1 MQRDCWIGLCVRVP
15 KLGFS
20 GCFGDAFRQSN
31 QQKTVHSTIA
41 RPSAGLHCRFW
52 HVLLGCLVTMGC
64 GPASPPVWNKD
75 SRSFFY
81 CRTDGAVIQYDLDK
95 LASRTWLGP
104 GQPQP
109 RQIAV
114 STKTSTIAFA
124 QAAIG
129 ADSRAVQVGFSS
141 LLKVE
146 PSWSK
151 LETWGD
157 PNARRVLCPV
167 SCYWCPS
174 GQRVLIWYQEG
185 ADIPGLIQ
193 SATPFGRFAV
203 YDVASKK
210 LNELTTSPP
219 AVILG
224 QAINASPICPDGSG
238 YLGMKL
244 ADKGPQFSFVTWDG
258 WEYPLALGD
267 EIKALLN
274 LAADTSTENDYKM
287 RKFFPLPQ
295 GTWTGNVLKF
305 TVRDGTVVIDPKARK
320 ITMEAVTEPQQ
331 QEFDQ
336 IDAADSA
343 DAPCTTIQTASFHD
357 GRFSV
362 HARMKTGGG
371 KIELV
376 DLKEGRRRVLLTGI
390 FPVNFFTHHLFPSP
404 DGKFMLASLIDESG
418 KQSWIHVIK
427 ADGSILTKV
436 DQGPLA
442 SAPDQK

>member
-1 MQRDCWIGLCVRVP
+1 MRRLALNWSRSRSSIVGS
-15 KLGFS
+15 S
-20 GCFGDAFRQSN
+20 GCFAEHLGRVREVMTCVATASES
-31 QQKTVHSTIA
+31 TV
-41 RPSAGLHCRFW
+41 RCRYERTF
-52 HVLLGCLVTMGC
+52 VLLACLFSIGC
-64 GPASPPVWNKD
+64 GPAAPPVWNKD

-81 CRTDGAVIQYDLDK
+81 CRTDGAVMQYDLDK
-95 LASRTWLGP
+95 QANRMWLGP

-109 RQIAV
+109 RQIAL
-114 STKTSTIAFA
+114 STKTSALAFA

-129 ADSRAVQVGFSS
+129 TESRAVQIGVSS
-141 LLKVE
+141 LLKIE

-151 LETWGD
+151 LEIWGD
-157 PNARRVLCPV
+157 PSARRVLCPV

-193 SATPFGRFAV
+193 STTPFGRFAV
-203 YDVASKK
+203 YDIASKK
-210 LNELTTSPP
+210 LSELTTSPP

-244 ADKGPQFSFVTWDG
+244 ADKGPQFSFVTWEG
-258 WEYPLALGD
+258 WEYPLALG
-267 EIKALLN
+267 EEVKALLN

-295 GTWTGNVLKF
+295 GIWAGNVLKF
-305 TVRDGTVVIDPKARK
+305 TLRDGTVVIDPKARK
-320 ITMEAVTEPQQ
+320 ITIEAVTEGQQ

-357 GRFSV
+357 GPFSV
-362 HARMKTGGG
+362 QARMKTGGG
-371 KIELV
+371 QIELV
-376 DLKEGRRRVLLTGI
+376 DFKEGRRRVLLNGI

-404 DGKFMLASLIDESG
+404 DGRFILASLIDEAG
-418 KQSWIHVIK
+418 KQTWIHVIK
-427 ADGSILTKV
+427 ADGSLLTKV

-442 SAPDQK
+442 SAPGHK